1 MRIPYLTRLNP
12 RPMKAV
18 LCTAFGLPDSLRV
31 AETPPPKIESTDVLI
46 QVRACGVNFPDVLI
60 IQNKYQIKPPLP
72 FSPGGEVSG
81 EIVAVGEK
89 VKQLKIGDRVVALS
103 GWGGFAEQVAVNVNR
118 VFPIPPGMDFINAS
132 CTLYTYGTSYHA
144 LKDRA
149 NLKAG
154 ETLLVLGAA
163 GGVGLAAVEL
173 GKVMGAKVIAAASS
187 QDKLTV
193 CREKG
198 ADYLIDYS
206 KEDLK
211 TRIKEITNEKG
222 VDVVYDPVGGTLS
235 EAALRSMAWKGR
247 YLIVGFASGVIP
259 QFPANLPLL
268 KGCSIVG
275 VFWGSFA
282 EREPQQSL
290 QNFGALLAWIN
301 AGKIKQHIDK
311 IYSLE
316 EAPAALQ
323 DLMDR
328 KVKGKAVIKVGTW
341 TEVPTEV
348 LTPRIANANSETS
361 ARAPKPLV
369 LNLKDI
375 KKHIGQSLAVSDW
388 FTVSQEMINDFA
400 KATHDYQWIHVDTEK
415 AKEHMPGGKTIAHG
429 YLTMSL
435 ASKFFFE
442 LLAIEGVTTSIN
454 YGLNKAR
461 FPVAVK
467 SGSRIRMSG
476 HIMNVEDMPGGVKLF
491 LECKI
496 EVEGE
501 EKPAYVGELITA
513 LY

>member
-1 MRIPYLTRLNP
+1 
-12 RPMKAV
+12 MKAI
-18 LCTAFGLPDSLRV
+18 LCKAFGLPGTLV
-31 AETPPPKIESTDVLI
+31 VTETPPPKPEDGDVLI
-46 QVRACGVNFPDVLI
+46 SVRACGVNFPDVLI

-81 EIVAVGEK
+81 EIVAIGEK
-89 VKQLKIGDRVVALS
+89 VKHLKIGDRVVALC
-103 GWGGFAEQVAVNVNR
+103 GWGGFAEQVAVNAKR

-149 NLKAG
+149 SLQAG

-187 QDKLTV
+187 QDKLAV

-198 ADYLIDYS
+198 ADFLIDYS

-222 VDVVYDPVGGTLS
+222 VNVVYDPVGGTLS
-235 EAALRSMAWKGR
+235 EAALRSMGWKGR
-247 YLIVGFASGVIP
+247 YLVVGFASGVIP

-282 EREPQQSL
+282 EREPTQSL
-290 QNFGALLAWIN
+290 QNFGTLLSWIN
-301 AGKIKQHIDK
+301 SGKIKQHIDK
-311 IYSLE
+311 IYSLD

-341 TEVPTEV
+341 TEVPAEV
-348 LTPRIANANSETS
+348 LTPRIAKANSETS
-361 ARAPKPLV
+361 AWTPKPLV

-415 AKEHMPGGKTIAHG
+415 AKEQMPDGKTIAHG

-442 LLAIEGVTTSIN
+442 LLALEGVTTSIN

-461 FPVAVK
+461 FPAAVK

-476 HIMNVEDMPGGVKLF
+476 RIMNVEDMPGGVKLF

-496 EVEGE
+496 EVEGG

>member
-1 MRIPYLTRLNP
+1 
-12 RPMKAV
+12 MKAI
-18 LCTAFGLPDSLRV
+18 LCAEFGLPDSLRL
-31 AETPPPKIESTDVLI
+31 AETPPPKIEATDVLI
-46 QVRACGVNFPDVLI
+46 HVRACGVNFPDVLI

-81 EIVAVGEK
+81 EIVAIGEK
-89 VKQLKIGDRVVALS
+89 VKHLKIGDRVVALC
-103 GWGGFAEQVAVNVNR
+103 GWGGFAEQVAVNAKR

-149 NLKAG
+149 SLQAG

-187 QDKLTV
+187 QDKLAV

-198 ADYLIDYS
+198 ADFLIDYS

-235 EAALRSMAWKGR
+235 EAALRLMGWKGR
-247 YLIVGFASGVIP
+247 YLVVGFASGVIP

-282 EREPQQSL
+282 EREPIQSL
-290 QNFGALLAWIN
+290 QNFGTLLSWIN
-301 AGKIKQHIDK
+301 SGKIKQHIDK
-311 IYSLE
+311 IYSLD

-341 TEVPTEV
+341 TEVPAEV

-415 AKEHMPGGKTIAHG
+415 AKEQMPDGKTIAHG

-442 LLAIEGVTTSIN
+442 LLALDGVTTSIN

-461 FPVAVK
+461 FPAAVK

-476 HIMNVEDMPGGVKLF
+476 RIMNVEDMPGGVKLF

>member
-1 MRIPYLTRLNP
+1 
-12 RPMKAV
+12 MKAV